1 MNKYYNPPKSIWKE
15 LIKRP
20 AIKIS
25 FINKTIDYI
34 FNLVQKKGDDAIR
47 LLTKEFDKI
56 DFVEIFPEKVKKL
69 HIHDENS
76 IIGLGW
82 SHNLGSS
89 GVWTEG
95 NEANIIFKFKN
106 YEPRDYTLRFKI
118 KSVITNNTDKL
129 NMRIMIMGDNNKFLY
144 LVKYLGLYL

>member
-56 DFVEIFPEKVKKL
+56 DLI
-69 HIHDENS
+69 ENKIS
-76 IIGLGW
+76 KNIDL
-82 SHNLGSS
+82 NLMNRHR
-89 GVWTEG
+89 E
-95 NEANIIFKFKN
+95 N
-106 YEPRDYTLRFKI
+106 LRAI
-118 KSVITNNTDKL
+118 LNTSFCFD
-129 NMRIMIMGDNNKFLY
+129 FFAVFQF
-144 LVKYLGLYL
+144 LVKLVFFSRGGVEPASAEAKSDQGEARKQ

>member
-20 AIKIS
+20 TIKIS

-56 DFVEIFPEKVKKL
+56 DLI
-69 HIHDENS
+69 
-76 IIGLGW
+76 
-82 SHNLGSS
+82 
-89 GVWTEG
+89 
-95 NEANIIFKFKN
+95 
-106 YEPRDYTLRFKI
+106 
-118 KSVITNNTDKL
+118 
-129 NMRIMIMGDNNKFLY
+129 NNKF
-144 LVKYLGLYL
+144 